1 MGETVT
7 TRVDDEMAKDVDYF
21 ARQEKVDRSTITR
34 KLLASALEEK
44 KLEYALEMYK
54 KGEITIGRAAEIAKK
69 DIREIMLIA
78 SKRGISFQYS
88 LKELREDF
96 EAVKKAK

>member
-21 ARQEKVDRSTITR
+21 AKQEKVDRSTITR
-34 KLLASALEEK
+34 KLLAKALEEK
-44 KLEYALEMYK
+44 KIDYALEKFK

-69 DIREIMLIA
+69 DIREMMMVA
-78 SKRGISFQYS
+78 AKKGIPFQYS

>member
-7 TRVDDEMAKDVDYF
+7 TRVDDGTAKGIDFF
-21 ARQEKVDRSTITR
+21 AREEKVDRSTITR
-34 KLLASALEEK
+34 KLLAKALEEK
-44 KLEYALEMYK
+44 EIEYALERYE
-54 KGEITIGRAAEIAKK
+54 KGEITIGKAAEITKK
-69 DIREIMLIA
+69 DIREMMLIA
-78 SKRGISFQYS
+78 TKRGISFQYS